1 MAGLPSPREALIR
14 WAMRRSPPARSEVVL
29 DRRRIYILP
38 TRFGYLY
45 LAVCLMMLLAAMHYG
60 NSLIFLLVFLLL
72 GLFANAMWQTH
83 GQLLGLRISLH
94 EVQPV
99 HAGETLKLPL
109 EVTAFDRRPRP
120 ALHLAAC
127 DQPQVML
134 DLPPDASRRVLVPVH
149 TRRRGWLQIPRLR
162 IASRF
167 PLGLFEAWSWFRFD
181 RKWLVYPAIVRRPL
195 PIPTRDQGL
204 DHRGAGSER
213 GDEDFEHLRE
223 YQPGDPASRIAW
235 KRQGHDGSLLS
246 KQFAQPTRL
255 GLWLDW
261 HEVPTTDPELRLSIL
276 AGWVEEAERRGLRYG
291 LRLPQREIAPDH
303 GPRHQHRCLEA
314 LALHGLE
321 S

>member
-14 WAMRRSPPARSEVVL
+14 WAMRRSQPARNEVVL

-45 LAVCLMMLLAAMHYG
+45 LAVCLLMLLAAMHYG

-72 GLFANAMWQTH
+72 GLFANSMWQTH
-83 GQLLGLRISLH
+83 GQLLGLHIRNH
-94 EVQPV
+94 DAQPV
-99 HAGETLKLPL
+99 HAGETLSLQL
-109 EVTAFDRRPRP
+109 EVAASDRQPHP

-134 DLPPDASRRVLVPVH
+134 DLPSGASRRVRVPVR

-167 PLGLFEAWSWFRFD
+167 PLGLFEAWSWFRFE

-195 PIPTRDQGL
+195 PAPVADHGL
-204 DHRGAGSER
+204 GQRGSGSER
-213 GDEDFEHLRE
+213 GDEDFDRLRE

-235 KRQGHDGSLLS
+235 KRQGHDDSLLS
-246 KQFAQPTRL
+246 KQFGQPPRRS
-255 GLWLDW
+255 LWLDW
-261 HEVPTTDPELRLSIL
+261 REVPASDPELRLSIL

-291 LRLPQREIAPDH
+291 LRLPQREIAPDQ
-303 GPRHQHRCLEA
+303 GPRHRHLCLEA